1 MIQLSLFRFRVT
13 NSKLKKF
20 RITFEITNWKTEK
33 INDDL
38 ESKSSEISLIK
49 LYIIQFRIFEKNIGK
64 LTFVIIDVDLALK
77 RYHS

>member
-38 ESKSSEISLIK
+38 ES
-49 LYIIQFRIFEKNIGK
+49 
-64 LTFVIIDVDLALK
+64 
-77 RYHS
+77 